1 MQVINKSTL
10 KVRDLTNLSGPYV
23 TFGVTFTD
31 GLMKYFL
38 NRKTMP
44 KTLLNM
50 LVLTDTWN
58 CPIAG
63 DYSICIHVD
72 GRSDDL

>member
-1 MQVINKSTL
+1 MINKSTL
-10 KVRDLTNLSGPYV
+10 KVRDLANLFDQYEAFDV
-23 TFGVTFTD
+23 TFSDDVTKSYLDKT
-31 GLMKYFL
+31 
-38 NRKTMP
+38 TMP

-63 DYSICIHVD
+63 DHSICIHVD
-72 GRSDDL
+72 GRSYDL